1 MTPLPPS
8 SGLPSSRTPTLG
20 GRVQRD
26 VRLQA
31 ALALVVGIAVVAV
44 PLFIWRGNKK
54 HEDRAAAA
62 ASASASASA
71 EDAGAPVVSFGD
83 AGASLSVDAG
93 GRTISFG
100 EPRYLKCQ
108 DPGPTKTTAD
118 KCDHLGTLEEL
129 VTKTITERVATCL
142 PSLAT
147 SQTVNFVVD
156 VSFKRKKMRIK
167 DGKEGSSMPA
177 KDRKKL
183 VSCIEKGL
191 VAPNLE
197 SVPHAHQRYLFQFVA
212 TFGPTAAPP
221 AVPPPPAIPP
231 APPPPAGGPTTPP

>member
-8 SGLPSSRTPTLG
+8 SGLPSSRAPSLG

-44 PLFIWRGNKK
+44 PLFIWRGKQK
-54 HEDRAAAA
+54 HDERAAA

-71 EDAGAPVVSFGD
+71 LEDAGAPVVSFGD
-83 AGASLSVDAG
+83 AGASLSIDAG
-93 GRTISFG
+93 GRTISFA

-108 DPGPTKTTAD
+108 DPGPTKTPPE

-129 VTKTITERVATCL
+129 VTRTITEKVSTCL
-142 PSLAT
+142 PTLAT
-147 SQTVNFVVD
+147 AQTVNFVVD
-156 VSFKRKKMRIK
+156 VSFKRRKMRLK

-183 VSCIEKGL
+183 VSCLEKGL
-191 VAPNLE
+191 VVPNLD
-197 SVPHAHQRYLFQFVA
+197 SVPHTHQRYLFQFVA
-212 TFGPTAAPP
+212 TFGPTSAAP
-221 AVPPPPAIPP
+221 AVPAGPAV
-231 APPPPAGGPTTPP
+231 APPPPIGGPTAPP